1 MPRIASTSAPLP
13 TRGWL
18 PYLLVL
24 LASLA
29 AFLPALKNG
38 FVNWDDYRFVVENPN
53 IRGLGGAQLYA
64 MFTSFVDGNY
74 IPLTQLSFA
83 INYALHGLA
92 PAGFHV
98 TNLLLHGLN
107 AALVLYF
114 LRRLGGGTFTS
125 VVGALLFALHPLRVE
140 SVVWATERK
149 DVLFA
154 FFYLLALLAYLRYQD
169 TRRYPHL
176 ALVFLLFILSG
187 LAKQMAISLPVILLV
202 LDYTRGRRFT
212 AGIWLE
218 KIPFVI
224 ATLGLVAVAYL
235 GQHST
240 ESILKGT
247 QYSPL
252 HRLLLSCNSLVMYL
266 KGLAWPFSLCCVYP
280 YPKDVVAEAAYT
292 PFVVLSL
299 AALLY
304 WRGRSFTPW
313 HAGPLFFLVSLAPV
327 LNVVPAG
334 SQMVADRFTYLP
346 SIGLSYL
353 VVALLDRG
361 WPRWSRRV
369 RQAAT
374 SAITLVLV
382 LLAILS
388 WNRTRVWRDD
398 LALWTDTI
406 QKAPDSFIAQSNLAL
421 AHMNRGDYEK
431 ALPLFHNAIAI
442 SPTVSDSY
450 HNRGQALRHLNRLD
464 EALADFTMALTLDP
478 GKAAYWFHRAE
489 TYFDRT
495 DLPKAMADY
504 DRALEL
510 DPTLTEAW
518 LSRGIGHGMQGD
530 YSAAIADFTKLLEL
544 DPGQLDARFNRG
556 KAYFEAGQLDEA
568 QRDFDAIVAQ
578 DPTYAKA
585 IYHRA
590 VLHLKRQQPE
600 EAWRDLRRVQELGFV
615 VADDILQQVPASIRA
630 SR

>member
-1 MPRIASTSAPLP
+1 MPRITTTSRPARIWP
-13 TRGWL
+13 

-29 AFLPALKNG
+29 TFLPALQNG
-38 FVNWDDYRFVVENPN
+38 FVNWDDYRFVVDNPN
-53 IRGLGGAQLYA
+53 IRGLGGAQLLA

-92 PAGFHV
+92 PAGFHF
-98 TNLLLHGLN
+98 TNMLLHGLN

-114 LRRLGGGTFTS
+114 LRRLGGGRFTS

-140 SVVWATERK
+140 SVAWATERK

-154 FFYLLALLAYLRYQD
+154 LFYLLALLAYLRYQD

-176 ALVFLLFILSG
+176 ALVFLLFVLSG

-202 LDYTRGRRFT
+202 LDYTRARRFS

-247 QYSPL
+247 QYTPL

-266 KGLAWPFSLCCVYP
+266 KGILWPSSLCCVYP

-292 PFVVLSL
+292 PFVVITL
-299 AALLY
+299 AALLF
-304 WRGRSFTPW
+304 WRGRTFKPW
-313 HAGPLFFLVSLAPV
+313 HAGPLFFVVSLAPV

-346 SIGLSYL
+346 SVGLSFL
-353 VVALLDRG
+353 AVALLDRG
-361 WPRWSRRV
+361 WPRWSRRG

-374 SAITLVLV
+374 SVITLILV
-382 LLAILS
+382 LLAILT
-388 WNRTRVWRDD
+388 WNRTRVWRND
-398 LALWTDTI
+398 LTLWTDTI

-421 AHMNRGDYEK
+421 AHMNQGDYEK
-431 ALPLFHNAIAI
+431 AVPLFGHAIAI
-442 SPTVSDSY
+442 SPTLSDSY
-450 HNRGQALRHLNRLD
+450 HNRGQALRHLGKLD
-464 EALADFTMALTLDP
+464 EALADFTMALTLEP
-478 GKAAYWFHRAE
+478 EKAVYWFNRAE
-489 TYFDRT
+489 VYFDRE
-495 DLPKAMADY
+495 DLPKALTDY

-510 DPTLTEAW
+510 DPTMAAAW
-518 LSRGIGHGMQGD
+518 LSRGIAHGMQGD
-530 YSAAIADFTKLLEL
+530 FSAAISDFTRLLDL
-544 DPGQLDARFNRG
+544 DPRQLDARFNRG
-556 KAYFEAGQLDEA
+556 KAYFESRQLDA
-568 QRDFDAIVAQ
+568 ALQDFNAIVEQ

-590 VLHLKRQQPE
+590 VLLLQQQRAE

-615 VADDILQQVPASIRA
+615 VADDILQQVPASIRTP
-630 SR
+630 R